1 MVNRVDAELAGVRRR
16 KFVASTGGRVA
27 ILLGV
32 DFSGDPAVLS
42 SQQPGASTW
51 AMLLV
56 GFVGLGFVGYR
67 TSRGAASIAA

>member
-1 MVNRVDAELAGVRRR
+1 MSTPNSPACDVANSLHRLAAG
-16 KFVASTGGRVA
+16 VA